1 MTKRVKN
8 GGEASGKGIISNT
21 KIDKEGKNGGEASGK
36 GIISNT
42 KIDKEGKNGGE
53 ASGIEII
60 SNTKIDKEGKKM
72 IDKTAIIHPSAKIAD
87 DAIIGPYVVIGEN
100 VTIGHRT
107 RVISNAHIEFAE
119 IGDDCT
125 ISPFATIG
133 SEPQDLGYK
142 GEPTKVVIGDG
153 TIIKENVTVH
163 RGAACGDF
171 TTRIG
176 KKCLLMVGSHVA
188 HNCVLADEVILAN
201 LVTLGGHVHVGFGAF
216 VGGMSV
222 FHQNIRIGDM
232 AIISG
237 FSASRQDILPY
248 SKGEGRPPVPR
259 GLNVIAMKRRG
270 VSQEIRTATNEAFKL
285 LISEEYNTSQA
296 IEKIKAE
303 IPMNEYIEKMI
314 EFIQTSKR
322 GVLLKTHKSGH
333 ESLEA

>member
-1 MTKRVKN
+1 
-8 GGEASGKGIISNT
+8 
-21 KIDKEGKNGGEASGK
+21 
-36 GIISNT
+36 
-42 KIDKEGKNGGE
+42 
-53 ASGIEII
+53 
-60 SNTKIDKEGKKM
+60 M

-188 HNCVLADEVILAN
+188 HNCVLADEVIL
-201 LVTLGGHVHVGFGAF
+201 
-216 VGGMSV
+216 
-222 FHQNIRIGDM
+222 RICRRNERIPSEYKNRRYGNYKRFFSI
-232 AIISG
+232 ASG
-237 FSASRQDILPY
+237 YSAL
-248 SKGEGRPPVPR
+248 
-259 GLNVIAMKRRG
+259 LKRRRQTPCPARFECNCDETQRSFSRNKNSHKRSFQT
-270 VSQEIRTATNEAFKL
+270 VDFRR
-285 LISEEYNTSQA
+285 
-296 IEKIKAE
+296 
-303 IPMNEYIEKMI
+303 
-314 EFIQTSKR
+314 IQ
-322 GVLLKTHKSGH
+322 HNSGNRKD
-333 ESLEA
+333 

>member
-1 MTKRVKN
+1 MT
-8 GGEASGKGIISNT
+8 NT
-21 KIDKEGKNGGEASGK
+21 LLE
-36 GIISNT
+36 
-42 KIDKEGKNGGE
+42 
-53 ASGIEII
+53 
-60 SNTKIDKEGKKM
+60 
-72 IDKTAIIHPSAKIAD
+72 KTNIHPSAVIHPTAEISEGV
-87 DAIIGPYVVIGEN
+87 IIGPNVVIGEG
-100 VTIGHRT
+100 VKIGKDT
-107 RVISNAHIEFAE
+107 RIIANAYIEYAE
-119 IGDDCT
+119 IGERCT
-125 ISPFATIG
+125 VSPFSTIG

-142 GEPTKVVIGDG
+142 GESTKVVIGDD
-153 TIIKENVTVH
+153 TIIKENVTIH

-176 KKCLLMVGSHVA
+176 NKCLLMVGSHVA
-188 HNCVLADEVILAN
+188 HNCVLADQVILAN

-259 GLNVIAMKRRG
+259 GLNVVALKRRG
-270 VSQEIRTATNEAFKL
+270 VSQEVRNNMNLAFKY
-285 LISEEYNTSQA
+285 LISEELNTTQA

-314 EFIQTSKR
+314 EFIQSSKR
-322 GVLLKTHKSGH
+322 GVLLKSHKSGYQ
-333 ESLEA
+333 SLDSDE

>member
-1 MTKRVKN
+1 MTVLEK
-8 GGEASGKGIISNT
+8 SS
-21 KIDKEGKNGGEASGK
+21 
-36 GIISNT
+36 
-42 KIDKEGKNGGE
+42 
-53 ASGIEII
+53 
-60 SNTKIDKEGKKM
+60 
-72 IDKTAIIHPSAKIAD
+72 IHPSAVIHPSAEIAEGVT
-87 DAIIGPYVVIGEN
+87 IGPNVVIGEC
-100 VTIGHRT
+100 VKIGKGT
-107 RVISNAHIEFAE
+107 RVIANAYIEFAE
-119 IGDDCT
+119 IGENCT

-142 GEPTKVVIGDG
+142 GEATKVVIGNE
-153 TIIKENVTVH
+153 TIIKENVTIH

-176 KKCLLMVGSHVA
+176 NKCLLMVGSHIA
-188 HNCVLADEVILAN
+188 HNCVLADQVILAN

-314 EFIQTSKR
+314 DFIQTSKR
-322 GVLLKTHKSGH
+322 GVLLKSHKSG
-333 ESLEA
+333 

>member
-1 MTKRVKN
+1 
-8 GGEASGKGIISNT
+8 
-21 KIDKEGKNGGEASGK
+21 
-36 GIISNT
+36 
-42 KIDKEGKNGGE
+42 
-53 ASGIEII
+53 
-60 SNTKIDKEGKKM
+60 M
-72 IDKTAIIHPSAKIAD
+72 IDKTAIIHPSAQIAE

-100 VTIGHRT
+100 VKIGSKT

-119 IGDDCT
+119 IGENCT

-142 GEPTKVVIGDG
+142 GEETKVVIGNG
-153 TIIKENVTVH
+153 TIIKENVTIH

-176 KKCLLMVGSHVA
+176 NKCLLMVGSHVA
-188 HNCVLADEVILAN
+188 HNCVLEDEVILAN

-232 AIISG
+232 AIVSG

-248 SKGEGRPPVPR
+248 SKGEGRPPVPS
-259 GLNVIAMKRRG
+259 GLNVVALRRRG
-270 VSQEIRTATNEAFKL
+270 VSQDVRNDIHKAFKL
-285 LISEEYNTSQA
+285 LIDKQYNTTQA

-314 EFIQTSKR
+314 EFIKSSQR
-322 GVLLKTHKSGH
+322 GVLLKSHKSGH
-333 ESLEA
+333 GALED

>member
-1 MTKRVKN
+1 
-8 GGEASGKGIISNT
+8 
-21 KIDKEGKNGGEASGK
+21 
-36 GIISNT
+36 
-42 KIDKEGKNGGE
+42 
-53 ASGIEII
+53 
-60 SNTKIDKEGKKM
+60 M
-72 IDKTAIIHPSAKIAD
+72 IDKTAVIHPSAQIAE

-100 VTIGHRT
+100 VKIGSKT
-107 RVISNAHIEFAE
+107 RVIANTYIEHAE
-119 IGDDCT
+119 IGERCT

-142 GEPTKVVIGDG
+142 GEETKVVIGDD
-153 TIIKENVTVH
+153 TIIKENVTIH

-176 KKCLLMVGSHVA
+176 NKCLLMVGSHIA
-188 HNCVLADEVILAN
+188 HNCVLEDQVILAN

-216 VGGMSV
+216 VGGMCV
-222 FHQNIRIGDM
+222 FHQNVRIGDM

-248 SKGEGRPPVPR
+248 SKCDGRPAYPC
-259 GLNVIAMKRRG
+259 GLNVVAMKRRG
-270 VSQEIRTATNEAFKL
+270 IPQETRTAVNEAFKL
-285 LISEEYNTSQA
+285 LISDEFNTTQA

-322 GVLLKTHKSGH
+322 GVLLKSHKH
-333 ESLEA
+333 CHHSLEGGENE